1 MSLVFLGG
9 FTRDIPM
16 ASGELAP
23 GRSRGIACCRLD
35 RETGRLSPLSVA
47 ADAPNPSYLAP
58 APSGKY
64 LYCVNELE
72 TVGDAP
78 GSMVSAYALCG
89 EELRL
94 LGRRLAAGP
103 LACHAVLSPEGRHLL
118 AASYNGGVCVLP
130 VEEDHTLGEASCAWG
145 FQGRGRDPDRQER
158 PHPHQ
163 VLVRP
168 GGEFVYVA
176 DLGTDRLRCFRADWR
191 RGWLTPAESGDLTA
205 RPGQGIRHGV
215 FDASGRRLYV
225 LTELSGEVDVF
236 DMDRGTLA
244 QVCSALPESFSGPG
258 MGAAVRMHPNGRFL
272 YASLRGPGLIAVFP
286 VGAEGWLAQPAFYP
300 SGGRTPRDISLTP
313 DGRFLL
319 AGGQDD
325 CSVCVHA
332 VDPAEGALRQVWRME
347 EAGSVT
353 SIAVL

>member
-1 MSLVFLGG
+1 M
-9 FTRDIPM
+9 
-16 ASGELAP
+16 
-23 GRSRGIACCRLD
+23 
-35 RETGRLSPLSVA
+35 
-47 ADAPNPSYLAP
+47 
-58 APSGKY
+58 
-64 LYCVNELE
+64 
-72 TVGDAP
+72 
-78 GSMVSAYALCG
+78 
-89 EELRL
+89 
-94 LGRRLAAGP
+94 
-103 LACHAVLSPEGRHLL
+103 
-118 AASYNGGVCVLP
+118 
-130 VEEDHTLGEASCAWG
+130 
-145 FQGRGRDPDRQER
+145 
-158 PHPHQ
+158 
-163 VLVRP
+163 
-168 GGEFVYVA
+168 YVA

>member
-9 FTRDIPM
+9 YTRDIPM

-145 FQGRGRDPDRQER
+145 FQGRGRK
-158 PHPHQ
+158 
-163 VLVRP
+163 VI
-168 GGEFVYVA
+168 YN
-176 DLGTDRLRCFRADWR
+176 
-191 RGWLTPAESGDLTA
+191 
-205 RPGQGIRHGV
+205 
-215 FDASGRRLYV
+215 
-225 LTELSGEVDVF
+225 
-236 DMDRGTLA
+236 
-244 QVCSALPESFSGPG
+244 PE
-258 MGAAVRMHPNGRFL
+258 
-272 YASLRGPGLIAVFP
+272 
-286 VGAEGWLAQPAFYP
+286 
-300 SGGRTPRDISLTP
+300 GGRAV
-313 DGRFLL
+313 GRKEY
-319 AGGQDD
+319 AAEKKI
-325 CSVCVHA
+325 VC
-332 VDPAEGALRQVWRME
+332 
-347 EAGSVT
+347 
-353 SIAVL
+353 